1 MENTSLRITFRLEN
15 ARVSITL
22 PNGVEGVEFDE
33 CPRARQGVAAEFR
46 VDGDPPIT
54 HMWATNAHFIRTL
67 HNACNA
73 EFGNKC
79 GEFGNVKIK

>member
-1 MENTSLRITFRLEN
+1 MESRSLRITFKLDN

-46 VDGDPPIT
+46 VEGNAPIV
-54 HMWATNAHFIRTL
+54 HLWATNAHFVRTL
-67 HNACNA
+67 HTACTR
-73 EFGNKC
+73 ESGQKC
-79 GEFGNVKIK
+79 GQLHDVKI